1 MLHIRRPDSRGYEAV
16 AYVRGADTA
25 ATAASATA
33 AVPERGMLTVMN
45 PSKEPLA
52 VNVTLPLYY
61 AGFAPMSKVRGDAC
75 LVARNR
81 KMSS

>member
-16 AYVRGADTA
+16 AYVRGAD
-25 ATAASATA
+25 TAASATA